1 MSKKIIRMTQV
12 AMLAAIIVVLQLLSY
27 VIKIGTFNLSLVLIP
42 IVVGAILYGAKT
54 GAFLGGVFGVVVTIC
69 CVTGMDAGGAILW
82 NASPVLTA
90 AICIAKGALAGFC
103 AGAVAHAFKGE
114 RTRYVGMALAAMVAP
129 IVNTGLF
136 LVGLATCFY
145 GILVDWA
152 GGTDLLYYIVFG
164 LVGVNFLI
172 EFALNTVLSPVVV
185 RIVNALRKEAPA
197 DTVK

>member
-1 MSKKIIRMTQV
+1 MSKQIVRMAQV

-42 IVVGAILYGAKT
+42 IVVGAILYGPKT

-82 NASPVLTA
+82 NANPLLTA
-90 AICIAKGALAGFC
+90 AICVAKGALAGLC
-103 AGAVAHAFKGE
+103 AGVTAHLLAGV
-114 RTRYVGMALAAMVAP
+114 RTRYVGMVLAAMVAP

-136 LVGLATCFY
+136 LVGLSTCFY
-145 GILVDWA
+145 DILVAWA
-152 GGTDLLYYIVFG
+152 GGSDLMYYIVFG

-172 EFALNTVLSPVVV
+172 EFALNAVLSPVVV
-185 RIVNALRKEAPA
+185 RIVNALRKEAPIE
-197 DTVK
+197 

>member
-1 MSKKIIRMTQV
+1 MSKQILRMAQV

-42 IVVGAILYGAKT
+42 IVVGAILFGEKT
-54 GAFLGGVFGVVVTIC
+54 GAVLGGVFGVVVTIC
-69 CVTGMDAGGAILW
+69 CITGMDAGGAILW

-103 AGAVAHAFKGE
+103 AGWVAHRFKGE
-114 RTRYVGMALAAMVAP
+114 RSRYVGMVLAAMVAP

-136 LVGLATCFY
+136 LIGLATCFY
-145 GILVDWA
+145 GILVEWA
-152 GGTDLLYYIVFG
+152 AGQALVYYIVVG
-164 LVGVNFLI
+164 LVGINFLV

-185 RIVNALRKEAPA
+185 RIVNALRKETPEIR
-197 DTVK
+197 

>member
-1 MSKKIIRMTQV
+1 MSKKIIRMVQV

-42 IVVGAILYGAKT
+42 IVVGAILYGPKT
-54 GAFLGGVFGVVVTIC
+54 GAFLGGVFGVVVVIC
-69 CVTGMDAGGAILW
+69 CATGMDVGGAILW

-90 AICIAKGALAGFC
+90 AICVAKGALAGLC
-103 AGAVAHAFKGE
+103 AGTVARAFKGE
-114 RTRYVGMALAAMVAP
+114 RSRYVGMVLAAMVAP

-145 GILVDWA
+145 GILVEWA
-152 GGTDLLYYIVFG
+152 GGSNLMYYIVFG

-172 EFALNTVLSPVVV
+172 EFALNAVLSPVVV
-185 RIVNALRKEAPA
+185 RIVNALRKEAP
-197 DTVK
+197 VE

>member
-1 MSKKIIRMTQV
+1 MSKKIIRMVQV

-42 IVVGAILYGAKT
+42 IVVGAILYGPKT

-69 CVTGMDAGGAILW
+69 CVTGMDVGGAILW

-90 AICIAKGALAGFC
+90 AICVAKGALAGFC
-103 AGAVAHAFKGE
+103 AGLVAHAFKGE
-114 RTRYVGMALAAMVAP
+114 RTRYVGMVLAAMVAP

-145 GILVDWA
+145 GILVEWA

-172 EFALNTVLSPVVV
+172 EFALNAVLSPVVV
-185 RIVNALRKEAPA
+185 RIVNALRKEAP
-197 DTVK
+197 VE

>member
-1 MSKKIIRMTQV
+1 MSKKIIRMVQV

-42 IVVGAILYGAKT
+42 IVVGAILYGPKT
-54 GAFLGGVFGVVVTIC
+54 GAFLGGVFGVVVTVC

-90 AICIAKGALAGFC
+90 AICVAKGALAGFC
-103 AGAVAHAFKGE
+103 AGVVARVFKGE
-114 RTRYVGMALAAMVAP
+114 CTRYVGMALAAMVAP

-136 LVGLATCFY
+136 LIGLATCFY
-145 GILVDWA
+145 GILVEWA
-152 GGTDLLYYIVFG
+152 GGSDLLYYIVFG

-172 EFALNTVLSPVVV
+172 EFALNAVLSPVVV
-185 RIVNALRKEAPA
+185 RIVNALRKEAP
-197 DTVK
+197 VE